1 MAVFIGR
8 LADVG
13 IAKESSR
20 GVGVAAQYSLPKT
33 NITFDDKVNKAVSE
47 EGLGSIV
54 GYGNQAIVTQQFSE
68 GNIDGEINA
77 NSFGL
82 IMLALFGGDTP
93 TTVQTSA
100 TKHTFALSN
109 SNAHQTLSIHGSD
122 PVADRIFEGC
132 MLDSLDID
140 ISLEKIVNFSASFKG
155 KKGQDST
162 FTPSYSA
169 DYKFVGRDLVFKVAA
184 DTASLAAASAVSL
197 KELKLSFKKH
207 AEHDFILGTIEPEA
221 GLNKQI
227 IIEGTLKLNYEAVT
241 MRDYMLNGTYRAMS
255 ILLSQTRDTLGTG
268 GSSLYFEFPR
278 VDFFEWER
286 ERANDDPVTQTI
298 NFRCLYDLTTSKV
311 ISDCYIINMVAS
323 Y

>member
-1 MAVFIGR
+1 MSVFIGR
-8 LADVG
+8 LTDVG

-33 NITFDDKVNKAVSE
+33 NITFDDKANKAVSE

-54 GYGNQAIVTQQFSE
+54 GFGNQAIVTQQFSE
-68 GNIDGEINA
+68 GNIDGEINS
-77 NSFGL
+77 NTFGL
-82 IMLALFGGDTP
+82 LMLALFGTDTP

-100 TKHTFALSN
+100 TKHTFTLLN
-109 SNAHQTLSIHGSD
+109 SNAHQTLSIHGND
-122 PVADRIFEGC
+122 PVADRVFEGC

-140 ISLEKIVNFSASFKG
+140 ISLENIVKYSASFKG

-162 FTPSYSA
+162 YAPSYSA
-169 DYKFVGRDLVFKVAA
+169 DYKFVGRDLVVKVADA
-184 DTASLAAASAVSL
+184 TANLAAASALSL
-197 KELKLSFKKH
+197 KEVKISFKKN
-207 AEHDFILGTIEPEA
+207 ADLDFILGTIEPEG

-255 ILLSQTRDTLGTG
+255 ILLSQTRDTLGSG
-268 GSSLYFEFPR
+268 GTSLYFEFPR

-286 ERANDDPVTQTI
+286 SRGNDDPVTQTI
-298 NFRCLYDLTTSKV
+298 NFRALYDIATSKV
-311 ISDCYIINMVAS
+311 ISDCYIINMIAS